1 MTVLM
6 TDFEI
11 EAEIRRVETEIEKW
25 VRSRDLWGDCG
36 FRNYNDYCDAEPW
49 PDSPVATIFVSD
61 GDFNRVFDGGAGTD
75 ELYEEFTSLLERLE
89 YWCERDTGRVY
100 LYSVNSRINTSFQE
114 YFHWQWVCRLL
125 KPDFNDVHHEL
136 FELLSEKPEYLNKL
150 SWREF
155 EILIYELLRK
165 QGFGVELGPGTG
177 DGGVDIRMLQRNP
190 IGDILTAVQ
199 VKRYRP
205 DRKIKLQAVQALH
218 GAALA
223 DNLQSSI
230 FVTTSDYLPSGR
242 NFAARQNVPMK
253 LLTSADVRRWC
264 AQATRGIV
272 EDKSSLVS
280 PTEIEKT
287 NSLTLMAL
295 KRIGALGQR
304 RMLSRRGCRLAQ
316 DPGNRREFDPRSCLM
331 PSIREHHRR

>member
-165 QGFGVELGPGTG
+165 QGFGVEG
-177 DGGVDIRMLQRNP
+177 M
-190 IGDILTAVQ
+190 
-199 VKRYRP
+199 
-205 DRKIKLQAVQALH
+205 
-218 GAALA
+218 ALA
-223 DNLQSSI
+223 DRKVRNV
-230 FVTTSDYLPSGR
+230 FRPKKDSDGYRTWFWTGR
-242 NFAARQNVPMK
+242 ELYSLWDGQ
-253 LLTSADVRRWC
+253 
-264 AQATRGIV
+264 AQY
-272 EDKSSLVS
+272 
-280 PTEIEKT
+280 
-287 NSLTLMAL
+287 
-295 KRIGALGQR
+295 
-304 RMLSRRGCRLAQ
+304 
-316 DPGNRREFDPRSCLM
+316 FDHCD
-331 PSIREHHRR
+331 

>member
-1 MTVLM
+1 M
-6 TDFEI
+6 
-11 EAEIRRVETEIEKW
+11 
-25 VRSRDLWGDCG
+25 
-36 FRNYNDYCDAEPW
+36 
-49 PDSPVATIFVSD
+49 
-61 GDFNRVFDGGAGTD
+61 
-75 ELYEEFTSLLERLE
+75 
-89 YWCERDTGRVY
+89 
-100 LYSVNSRINTSFQE
+100 NSRINTSFQE
-114 YFHWQWVCRLL
+114 YFHWQWVCSLL

-230 FVTTSDYLPSGR
+230 FVTTSDYLPSAR

>member
-11 EAEIRRVETEIEKW
+11 EAKIRRVETEIEKW

-36 FRNYNDYCDAEPW
+36 FRDYNDYCDAEPW
-49 PDSPVATIFVSD
+49 SDSPVATIFVSD

-114 YFHWQWVCRLL
+114 YFHWQWVCSLL

-165 QGFGVELGPGTG
+165 QGFGVEGT
-177 DGGVDIRMLQRNP
+177 
-190 IGDILTAVQ
+190 
-199 VKRYRP
+199 
-205 DRKIKLQAVQALH
+205 
-218 GAALA
+218 ALA
-223 DNLQSSI
+223 DRKVRNV
-230 FVTTSDYLPSGR
+230 FRAKKDSDGYRTWFWTGR
-242 NFAARQNVPMK
+242 ELYSLWDGQ
-253 LLTSADVRRWC
+253 
-264 AQATRGIV
+264 AQY
-272 EDKSSLVS
+272 
-280 PTEIEKT
+280 
-287 NSLTLMAL
+287 
-295 KRIGALGQR
+295 
-304 RMLSRRGCRLAQ
+304 
-316 DPGNRREFDPRSCLM
+316 FDHCD
-331 PSIREHHRR
+331 